1 MSASVN
7 VALNP
12 KVAAPS
18 VPDEMPPALRAD
30 FAKQYR
36 ELQAR
41 VDESNENPATAR
53 RRFISYLS
61 QFDNDDLAELVNAC
75 DMAPEMRQKLS
86 ELPREEFQSSAVS
99 DTGELKVRN
108 ATLWKA
114 SIDIL
119 DGILQKNPAILVG
132 AIDKLRE
139 QQKGRFK
146 TDELD
151 AISTLA
157 ESLEGTI
164 ATNENYEDRI
174 KPMMEKA
181 SGRKEA
187 LNGAR
192 RTALGFKE
200 KMISA
205 LESLVSEDRMSVV
218 KSLLSVPN
226 STLLDPARRVLL
238 EWGTYF
244 MRTVNEF
251 GEVNH
256 MTEEMTHALHQQ
268 TLQMRASDLVLRP
281 SIVAGLQGAALMA
294 IMTSASWARAGF
306 PLVQPTHTL
315 AASLMATYMPRDLVP
330 EIELPWKSFAVLVP
344 NGLLPEVGE
353 RKPATMVGISSYDV
367 EDSGPTGSR
376 ERRVVWIARGDALLE
391 GTPFEKLEELVIEEN
406 DDPITREHALL
417 LRLLLG
423 SVVELDQPRH
433 REVVRRGPPAPKV
446 PGKKRHAGPP
456 SCWAFDLRRDTRVDL
471 RPWVKNYLD
480 GGTGSSPGVQILV
493 RGHHKRQ
500 RCGKGG
506 LERKWIHIEP
516 YWRGPEDA
524 PVAVR
529 ALRIEKKS

>member
-1 MSASVN
+1 MRKWSSIPSMSASVN

-157 ESLEGTI
+157 EEIKGDPGKSVGKAALITLMVMGVIFVAQTWI
-164 ATNENYEDRI
+164 ATDLAAGMGFKSADTAFYEI
-174 KPMMEKA
+174 AEIA
-181 SGRKEA
+181 AGSWLA
-187 LNGAR
+187 TLTAVA
-192 RTALGFKE
+192 TALAWGVAVAITSQAAVSRLLFGMARDGKLP
-200 KMISA
+200 KVLAKVHPKHNTPYLSIYLVA
-205 LESLVSEDRMSVV
+205 VLSLVICYLFINSVDTLTSLV
-218 KSLLSVPN
+218 NFGALSGFMLLHLTVINYYWRRQKSGQVVRHLICPVI
-226 STLLDPARRVLL
+226 
-238 EWGTYF
+238 GF
-244 MRTVNEF
+244 I
-251 GEVNH
+251 
-256 MTEEMTHALHQQ
+256 
-268 TLQMRASDLVLRP
+268 
-281 SIVAGLQGAALMA
+281 IVAA
-294 IMTSASWARAGF
+294 IMVNMGVDAQK
-306 PLVQPTHTL
+306 L
-315 AASLMATYMPRDLVP
+315 
-330 EIELPWKSFAVLVP
+330 
-344 NGLLPEVGE
+344 GL
-353 RKPATMVGISSYDV
+353 I
-367 EDSGPTGSR
+367 
-376 ERRVVWIARGDALLE
+376 WIALGLVYLFFLNKFSATPAL
-391 GTPFEKLEELVIEEN
+391 P
-406 DDPITREHALL
+406 DPSN
-417 LRLLLG
+417 G
-423 SVVELDQPRH
+423 
-433 REVVRRGPPAPKV
+433 
-446 PGKKRHAGPP
+446 
-456 SCWAFDLRRDTRVDL
+456 
-471 RPWVKNYLD
+471 
-480 GGTGSSPGVQILV
+480 
-493 RGHHKRQ
+493 
-500 RCGKGG
+500 
-506 LERKWIHIEP
+506 
-516 YWRGPEDA
+516 
-524 PVAVR
+524 
-529 ALRIEKKS
+529 